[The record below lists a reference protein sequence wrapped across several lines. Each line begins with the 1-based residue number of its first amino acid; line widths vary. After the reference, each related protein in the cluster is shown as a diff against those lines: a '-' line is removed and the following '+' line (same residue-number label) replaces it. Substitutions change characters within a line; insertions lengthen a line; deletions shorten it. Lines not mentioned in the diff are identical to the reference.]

1 MTLTL
6 YINLSLIL
14 LSRGSGVRIPPG
26 SPEKPSNYKPFEA
39 CSYFLFPKKQCKY
52 ILQVYIFILALYL
65 HFFMRTY

>member
-26 SPEKPSNYKPFEA
+26 SPLIKDSMF
-39 CSYFLFPKKQCKY
+39 SRILFMLKVLKIDLLCKCMVV
-52 ILQVYIFILALYL
+52 Q
-65 HFFMRTY
+65 